1 MQNGAMPEKVE
12 ALQER
17 LVLELSERMIY
28 TGKRFT
34 DSFSIVSRNIY
45 LDGVGKKGV
54 ELNSKTTRSAQ
65 RIFASR
71 HDFLCLPRVHAKRR

>member
-45 LDGVGKKGV
+45 LIRR
-54 ELNSKTTRSAQ
+54 RSW
-65 RIFASR
+65 
-71 HDFLCLPRVHAKRR
+71 

>member
-34 DSFSIVSRNIY
+34 DSFQSSQETFTSTELV
-45 LDGVGKKGV
+45 KK
-54 ELNSKTTRSAQ
+54 A
-65 RIFASR
+65 
-71 HDFLCLPRVHAKRR
+71 